1 MERPNQVLKL
11 INVHIT
17 TTINHMIKKFIEVP
31 NTNIKEPVLNNQWAD
46 ELCLQIADDYGYAEI
61 VWYALNGKRVVEGNY
76 GDPSL
81 VGMYED
87 VRL

>member
-1 MERPNQVLKL
+1 MNQ
-11 INVHIT
+11 
-17 TTINHMIKKFIEVP
+17 IKKFIEVP
-31 NTNIKEPVLNNQWAD
+31 NTNIKEPVLNNKWAD

-76 GDPSL
+76 GDPKL

>member
-1 MERPNQVLKL
+1 M
-11 INVHIT
+11 ID
-17 TTINHMIKKFIEVP
+17 HMIEKFIEVP
-31 NTNIKEPVLNNQWAD
+31 NTTIKEPVLRHQWAD
-46 ELCLQIADDYGYAEI
+46 ELCYQISQDYGYAEV

-76 GDPSL
+76 GDPAP